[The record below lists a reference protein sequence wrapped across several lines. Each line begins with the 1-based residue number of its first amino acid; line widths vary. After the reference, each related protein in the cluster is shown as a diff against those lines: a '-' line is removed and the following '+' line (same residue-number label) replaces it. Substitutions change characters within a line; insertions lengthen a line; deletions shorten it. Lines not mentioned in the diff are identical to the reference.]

1 MKANLFYC
9 YFEVGDGKF
18 WRRNSPV
25 ILVAILSRE
34 MPEFDDEPQSR
45 RYFEPGNVQFW
56 RRGPFS
62 SPFLVEKRPNLATR
76 VNLVTIFS

>member
-34 MPEFDDEPQSR
+34 TCNFGDEGGSRHHFDAENAL
-45 RYFEPGNVQFW
+45 F
-56 RRGPFS
+56 
-62 SPFLVEKRPNLATR
+62 
-76 VNLVTIFS
+76 

>member
-34 MPEFDDEPQSR
+34 MPEFDDEGESR
-45 RYFEPGNVQFW
+45 HHFGVKKSHF
-56 RRGPFS
+56 RRRALFS
-62 SPFLVEKRPNLATR
+62 SP
-76 VNLVTIFS
+76 I